1 VTLPQFELPTYERR
15 MGWGWILLGLT
26 LLLLISGSLAQY
38 FGRNP
43 YETALRTY
51 LVQSRAQEA
60 LREDAGD
67 LLEPSIRK
75 LAGKRGVSKDAA
87 LYYFVMRYEQTGE
100 VDRESLSTL
109 KTSGS
114 VQHKAVAE
122 AYESHT
128 LTAARARRLAKMM
141 DDSPLVV
148 YQLAAHRAKEKA
160 GLVKD
165 EDVTPL
171 SSTSLVVAGAGIVLC
186 MLIGGG
192 LLLAYGAVRLTGQ
205 ARLLGSPAGVLTAA
219 DADRYALRSFHI
231 LLVYIGV
238 SVVVVLTPLASVPD
252 EVQNVLLYV
261 AILMFTLLVLP
272 FTPVGGKRLSLS
284 RLGITTENLSSNIL
298 WGIGGAFAAFPM
310 AILAVM
316 MMYLFPGLPPP
327 EHPMSIEL
335 EGSQSLLTLL
345 LLFFMGAVA
354 APIWEEICFRG
365 LMLPA
370 MASLFRSPVLGVLIS
385 SFCFAAIHPTG
396 IPAWPTLAAV
406 GAIGAILTYQRR
418 SLVPSIVMHAVY
430 NFTLLLVS
438 STLT

>member
-1 VTLPQFELPTYERR
+1 VTLPQFEFPTYERR

-60 LREDAGD
+60 LHEDAGD
-67 LLEPSIRK
+67 LLEPSIQK
-75 LAGKRGVSKDAA
+75 LAGRRGVSKDAA

-100 VDRESLSTL
+100 VDRQSLSTL

-114 VQHKAVAE
+114 VRHKAVAE

-128 LTAARARRLAKMM
+128 LTPARARHLAKTM
-141 DDSPLVV
+141 DSPLVV

-165 EDVTPL
+165 EDVAPL
-171 SSTSLVVAGAGIVLC
+171 SSTSLVVAGAGIILC

-205 ARLLGSPAGVLTAA
+205 ARLLGSPAGVLTSA
-219 DADRYALRSFHI
+219 DADRYALRSFQI
-231 LLVYIGV
+231 LLVYIAV
-238 SVVVVLTPLASVPD
+238 SVVIVLTPLAFVPD
-252 EVQNVLLYV
+252 EIQNVLVYV
-261 AILMFTLLVLP
+261 GILLFTLLVLP
-272 FTPVGGKRLSLS
+272 LTPVGGKRLSLR
-284 RLGITTENLSSNIL
+284 RLGITTENLSSNIM

-316 MMYLFPGLPPP
+316 MTYLFPGLPPP

-345 LLFFMGAVA
+345 FLFFMGAVA